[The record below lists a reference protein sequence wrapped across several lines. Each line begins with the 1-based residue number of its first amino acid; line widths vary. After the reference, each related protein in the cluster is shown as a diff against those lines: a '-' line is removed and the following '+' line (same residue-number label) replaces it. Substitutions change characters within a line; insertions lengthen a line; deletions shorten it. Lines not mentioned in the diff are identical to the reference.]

1 MKALYTNEKDYSI
14 QLTEKNDLKNYNY
27 DSRYQALKEGYK
39 FVHLFKTFINEQ
51 DESII
56 QYYSTMKL

>member
-1 MKALYTNEKDYSI
+1 MKALYTNEKEI
-14 QLTEKNDLKNYNY
+14 QSQTIAGNDLKTYNY

-39 FVHLFKTFINEQ
+39 FVHLFKTVINEQ

-56 QYYSTMKL
+56 EYYSTMKL